1 MTEAGFYQPRH
12 GSPTALTMVVLL
24 HGAALAA
31 LALAK
36 MDLPT
41 KAPIVRTEVDLIEV
55 KPVPKEF
62 PPEPVEDVKPH
73 QVDQMDT
80 LVKIPPPPKA
90 GPDLTFDRTERTVT
104 EMGSTPPEARPQ
116 PEAKPEPRPEPVRRD
131 ARIDPRSELKPPYP
145 RAQQIEG
152 NEGSVTVRVRIGADG
167 RVRSAE
173 KLRATH
179 EDFFQATQRHA
190 LRNWRFKPAT
200 VDGRPVESSKVM
212 TLHFSLE
219 GEG

>member
-12 GSPTALTMVVLL
+12 SSPTALTMVVLL

-31 LALAK
+31 LVMAK
-36 MDLPT
+36 MDVPPKEPFT
-41 KAPIVRTEVDLIEV
+41 RTAVDLIEI
-55 KPVPKEF
+55 KPDPKPI
-62 PPEPVEDVKPH
+62 PPEPIKDVKPT
-73 QVDQMDT
+73 QVDHVERIVQ
-80 LVKIPPPPKA
+80 VPPPPKS
-90 GPDLTFDRTERTVT
+90 GPDLSFTRIERTVT
-104 EMGSTPPEARPQ
+104 GTGPPPEARPQ

-167 RVRSAE
+167 RVKSAE
-173 KLRATH
+173 KLRATND
-179 EDFFQATQRHA
+179 DFFQATLRHA

-200 VDGRPVESSKVM
+200 VDGRPIESSKVM